1 MTKPLAA
8 VLVCAAMAL
17 TVAPAGAAT
26 ATEAAPLKVMPLGD
40 SITNG
45 LGSIPY
51 AATVAWLDA
60 HPGSRTDPDWEE
72 AHTDPYNGYRPDL
85 KARLNRAGLRTDFVG
100 SRHSGTFGDVQH
112 EGHPGWT
119 IEQINDVLAD
129 RLHTYRP
136 DVILMHLGTNNS
148 RRDTYTAAAPEAY
161 RRTIEIIKA
170 HDPAAVVFVAEI
182 VDSARYDATGVTRA
196 RRIDLINAAVP
207 GIVAAAGPNF
217 HLVDMSDIHGLDLAD
232 AVHPNGAGYAKM
244 AWKWYQAMN
253 GVLGAGR
260 WPAGNDPYSRTRV
273 SRCISWTA
281 APFARY
287 AVGCHTWYLNRAK
300 QLWQLPVVT
309 TRTVKVGGT
318 TRKVSSTRWITGW

>member
-17 TVAPAGAAT
+17 PVAPAGAAT
-26 ATEAAPLKVMPLGD
+26 AAAAAPLKVMPLGD

-72 AHTDPYNGYRPDL
+72 AHTDP
-85 KARLNRAGLRTDFVG
+85 
-100 SRHSGTFGDVQH
+100 
-112 EGHPGWT
+112 
-119 IEQINDVLAD
+119 
-129 RLHTYRP
+129 
-136 DVILMHLGTNNS
+136 
-148 RRDTYTAAAPEAY
+148 
-161 RRTIEIIKA
+161 
-170 HDPAAVVFVAEI
+170 
-182 VDSARYDATGVTRA
+182 
-196 RRIDLINAAVP
+196 
-207 GIVAAAGPNF
+207 
-217 HLVDMSDIHGLDLAD
+217 
-232 AVHPNGAGYAKM
+232 NGAGYAKM

-260 WPAGNDPYSRTRV
+260 WPAGNDPYTRTRV

-300 QLWQLPVVT
+300 RLWQLPVVT